1 MVCPATLV
9 TYSRAV
15 PLMLWNKIKF
25 PTAIGV
31 GPPGI
36 VKQPAARVT
45 LEPVGVITPAQ
56 TGTAG
61 ATDVTGAAVS
71 RGAAAPPTL
80 ETRVLSAYR
89 MVTISVLKPPVRTA
103 PLAGFTVVT
112 TEPREF
118 PGITGGRV
126 VYVTGGT
133 AVVSNMLA
141 AGVPGRTMAETPAA
155 VFGTETPAAGIP
167 SPACVRSRTMKCI
180 LARRFSWML
189 ASNAT

>member
-1 MVCPATLV
+1 MI
-9 TYSRAV
+9 R
-15 PLMLWNKIKF
+15 F

-36 VKQPAARVT
+36 VKQAGARVT
-45 LEPVGVITPAQ
+45 LEPVGAMTPGQ

-89 MVTISVLKPPVRTA
+89 IVTISVLNPPARIA

-112 TEPREF
+112 TEPSPF

-126 VYVTGGT
+126 V
-133 AVVSNMLA
+133 
-141 AGVPGRTMAETPAA
+141 
-155 VFGTETPAAGIP
+155 
-167 SPACVRSRTMKCI
+167 
-180 LARRFSWML
+180 
-189 ASNAT
+189 